1 MVVLIIVQIL
11 LLVLQILSLVLL
23 IKTDDDFWLL
33 ISNIFFAGVIGITVF
48 ILMSYGLA

>member
-23 IKTDDDFWLL
+23 IKTDDDFWLF
-33 ISNIFFAGVIGITVF
+33 ISNIFFAGVVGMMVY
-48 ILMSYGLA
+48 ILMSYGLV